1 MISSRASMSL
11 ALAVVIG
18 ATILIG
24 GCGAPQRP
32 FDQELWKS
40 GSPDFRASMVRDL
53 LGYPSDT
60 SLPELRNVK
69 LTKDSILFQKS
80 RDEIVELLGPPD
92 GEGKLTKFM
101 TYKLGYMRGKGFLV
115 PSYALMFRFDD
126 EWMPTKI
133 GVGS

>member
-1 MISSRASMSL
+1 MSL
-11 ALAVVIG
+11 ALAVVIA

-53 LGYPSDT
+53 LGYPSDA

-92 GEGKLTKFM
+92 SEDELTKFM
-101 TYKLGYMRGKGFLV
+101 TYELGYMRGKGYL
-115 PSYALMFRFDD
+115 
-126 EWMPTKI
+126 
-133 GVGS
+133 VGSCHLIIDYFYSS

>member
-1 MISSRASMSL
+1 MSL
-11 ALAVVIG
+11 ALAVVIA
-18 ATILIG
+18 ATIQIG

-53 LGYPSDT
+53 LGYPSDA

-92 GEGKLTKFM
+92 DEGKLTKYM
-101 TYKLGYMRGKGFLV
+101 IYKLGYMRGKGFLV
-115 PSYALMFRFDD
+115 PSCDLIIDYDD
-126 EWMPTKI
+126 ERMPTKI
-133 GVGS
+133 GVGC

>member
-1 MISSRASMSL
+1 MSL
-11 ALAVVIG
+11 ALAVVIA
-18 ATILIG
+18 ATILIS

-53 LGYPSDT
+53 LGYPSDA

-92 GEGKLTKFM
+92 DEGKLTKYM
-101 TYKLGYMRGKGFLV
+101 IYELGYMRGKGFLV
-115 PSYALMFRFDD
+115 PSCDLIIDYDD
-126 EWMPTKI
+126 ERMPTKI
-133 GVGS
+133 GVGC